1 MNILVITSNNPF
13 QIKTG
18 SANIARNQIPH
29 IKEEYS
35 VETINISDYKKQ
47 KIK

>member
-29 IKEEYS
+29 IKDGMTPEIRTRYS
-35 VETINISDYKKQ
+35 I
-47 KIK
+47 